1 MMLRPKPPSEPP
13 TLQQRFR
20 ALNLDRAQV
29 ASEYFDTYVVRVPKA
44 MQPRHIAIHAPP
56 LQRPIGHRGPWPI
69 PEHGPPAV
77 SMFAVD
83 DTVKNDLQVTSL
95 KSLKSFTKDQ
105 PVGAGRGDFGS
116 DEGIKI

>member
-1 MMLRPKPPSEPP
+1 MLRPKPPSEPP

-29 ASEYFDTYVVRVPKA
+29 ASEYFDTYVVRAPKA

-83 DTVKNDLQVTSL
+83 DTVKNDLQVKEGQPSSMVTSL

-105 PVGAGRGDFGS
+105 PVGAEAIS
-116 DEGIKI
+116 

>member
-1 MMLRPKPPSEPP
+1 MRPKPPSEPP

-83 DTVKNDLQVTSL
+83 ES
-95 KSLKSFTKDQ
+95 
-105 PVGAGRGDFGS
+105 
-116 DEGIKI
+116 